1 MRAVAYSTAGPIEA
15 KDSLVDVEM
24 PEPVLGDRDLLVE
37 VKAISVNPVDTKVRR
52 KVAPTSGAW
61 KILGWDAAGIV
72 VGAGRDV
79 KNFKTGDKVYYAGD
93 LTRQGTNA
101 ERHAVDERIVGHMPQ
116 SLDFANAAG
125 LPLTAITAWE
135 ALFDRLD
142 VNRPVAGAD
151 NSILI
156 IGGAGG
162 VSSIAIQLV
171 RQLTGLNVIATA
183 SNDASR
189 NWVLEMGAHAVLDHS
204 AALTGELQKQGLAA
218 PAFVFST
225 TATEAHLAQIAELT
239 APQGRFAVIDDPA
252 VFDINPFKRKSVSI
266 HWEFMFTRSMHQTA
280 DMEEQGKLLNEV
292 ATLVDAGKIKTTV
305 GNHFGHINADN
316 LKRAHMLLESGR
328 AKGKIVLEGFG
339 N

>member
-1 MRAVAYSTAGPIEA
+1 MRSVAYSTVGPIEA

-52 KVAPTSGAW
+52 KVAPTEGAW

-72 VGAGRDV
+72 IGTGRKV
-79 KNFKTGDKVYYAGD
+79 QNFKTGDKVFYAGD
-93 LTRQGTNA
+93 LNRQGTNA

-116 SLDFANAAG
+116 SLDFAQAAA

-142 VNRPVAGAD
+142 INRPVAGA
-151 NSILI
+151 SLAILI

-162 VSSIAIQLV
+162 VSSIALQLV
-171 RQLTGLNVIATA
+171 RQLTSLKVIATA

-189 NWVLEMGAHAVLDHS
+189 AWVQEMGAHVVLDHS
-204 AALTGELQKQGLAA
+204 APLTEELQKHGLAA
-218 PAFVFST
+218 PAFVFGT
-225 TATEAHLAQIAELT
+225 TATEAHLTQIAELI

-252 VFDINPFKRKSVSI
+252 VFDINPFKRKSVSV

-280 DMEEQGKLLNEV
+280 DMDEQGKLLNKV
-292 ATLVDAGKIKTTV
+292 AGLIDAGKLKPTV
-305 GNHFGHINADN
+305 GNHFGRINATN
-316 LKRAHMLLESGR
+316 LKRAHTLIETGR
-328 AKGKIVLEGFG
+328 TKGKVVLEGFG
-339 N
+339 I

>member
-1 MRAVAYSTAGPIEA
+1 MRAVAYSSAGPIEA
-15 KDSLVDVEM
+15 TDSLVDVDM

-52 KVAPTSGAW
+52 KVAPASGAW

-79 KNFKTGDKVYYAGD
+79 KNFKPGDKVYYAGD

-101 ERHAVDERIVGHMPQ
+101 ERHAVDERIVGHMPR

-183 SNDASR
+183 SNDTSR
-189 NWVLEMGAHAVLDHS
+189 AWVKDMGAHALLDHR
-204 AALTGELQKQGLAA
+204 APLTEELQKQGLAA
-218 PAFVFST
+218 PAFVFGT
-225 TATEAHLAQIAELT
+225 TATEAHLAQIAELI

-280 DMEEQGKLLNEV
+280 DMDEQGKLLNEV
-292 ATLVDAGKIKTTV
+292 AILVDAGRIKTTV
-305 GNHFGHINADN
+305 GNHFGRINAEN

-339 N
+339 V